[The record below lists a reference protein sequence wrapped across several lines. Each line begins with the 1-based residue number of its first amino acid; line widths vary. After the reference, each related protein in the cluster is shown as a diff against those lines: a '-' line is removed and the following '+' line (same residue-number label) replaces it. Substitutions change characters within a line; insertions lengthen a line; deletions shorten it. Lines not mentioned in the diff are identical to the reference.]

1 MKISLHKDLYQELKA
16 YVEIYILV
24 HERTLIFRDLSIP
37 ATSNKNPQKNAWP
50 KESQKSMLKKL
61 HLLSPKNRKWK
72 QGNILSQNNST
83 TNTKNDE
90 RYWEIKR

>member
-37 ATSNKNPQKNAWP
+37 ATSNKNPQKNA
-50 KESQKSMLKKL
+50 
-61 HLLSPKNRKWK
+61 
-72 QGNILSQNNST
+72 
-83 TNTKNDE
+83 
-90 RYWEIKR
+90 